1 MQSKL
6 NAALG
11 EALKAAGVVPVLTI
25 EAPVVGV
32 EVARA
37 LQRGGLNLIEITL
50 RTAAA
55 IEVIRQI
62 KTEVPEVRVGAG
74 TVLDPDQAAKAI
86 AAGARF
92 IVSPGMTPR
101 LLEAAQTW
109 PVPYLPGA
117 ATASEAMALSD
128 LGYGVLKFFP
138 AEPAGGVAYLKA
150 MAAPLANVVFCPTG
164 GIDAANASAYLA
176 LPNVAAVG
184 GSWMASRADIR
195 AGNWASIT
203 DRARRAMDKMGAG
216 KTV

>member
-11 EALKAAGVVPVLTI
+11 EALKAAGVVAVLTI
-25 EAPVVGV
+25 DGPDAGV

-50 RTAAA
+50 RTPAA
-55 IEVIRQI
+55 IEVIRRI

-74 TVLDPDQAAKAI
+74 TVLDPDQAAAAI

-101 LLEAAQTW
+101 LLEAAATW

-128 LGYGVLKFFP
+128 LGYEVQKFFP
-138 AEPAGGVAYLKA
+138 AEPAGGAAYLEA
-150 MAAPLANVVFCPTG
+150 LSAPLGNVLFCPTG
-164 GIDAANASAYLA
+164 GIDAANASTYLA
-176 LPNVAAVG
+176 LSNVAAVG
-184 GSWMASRADIR
+184 GSWVAPAKEVAAQDWLAITALAHQAAGLRLRA
-195 AGNWASIT
+195 
-203 DRARRAMDKMGAG
+203 
-216 KTV
+216 

>member
-11 EALKAAGVVPVLTI
+11 EALKAAAVVPVLTI
-25 EAPVVGV
+25 EAPDAGV

-50 RTAAA
+50 RTPAA
-55 IEVIRQI
+55 IEVIRRI
-62 KTEVPEVRVGAG
+62 KMEVPDARVGAG
-74 TVLDPDQAAKAI
+74 TVLDPEQAVRAI
-86 AAGARF
+86 EAGARF

-101 LLEAAQTW
+101 LLEAAAAW

-128 LGYGVLKFFP
+128 LGYRVLKFFP
-138 AEPAGGVAYLKA
+138 AEPVGGVAYLKTL
-150 MAAPLANVVFCPTG
+150 AAPLANVVFCPTG
-164 GIDAANASAYLA
+164 GIDAANAPAYLA

-184 GSWMASRADIR
+184 GSWVAPVKQMAARDWPAITALAHQAAALRIR
-195 AGNWASIT
+195 T
-203 DRARRAMDKMGAG
+203 
-216 KTV
+216 